1 MSIRAKLLLLSLAT
15 LALPWA
21 GCQYTREMESS
32 LREAEQQA
40 LLAVAN
46 TLATSLR
53 GRVDLLYR
61 AAERPDTAAG
71 GFAAIPLVT
80 QPTLDGQSNEW
91 PRAPDSWRDF
101 SSRRNGTMR
110 VLAGEFDR
118 YIYLLIEAEDRSWV
132 FDASDA
138 AALDSGA
145 AGDRLW
151 LAFDTPEGKRAEYFL
166 SATGP
171 GSLRGRRVQRADYGQ
186 ARAVDEPR
194 IAASWARSA
203 NGWRMEIQLPLA
215 LLGQRFGLVFDDR
228 DQRGAAAISIGNLNS
243 ATLAGGGPLL
253 AADPG
258 LRTYLENFR
267 QPGVRL
273 AVGTTQGA
281 TLAQVDALPVPAAL
295 SPAQTLLSR
304 FYRRLLER
312 SNLAE
317 RVIDNRPF
325 QLDAPLAAE
334 AAAGRTGTALLATA
348 DERRLIVAVAA
359 PIRAAGSDAVLGVLQ
374 VAQTSDRWLSLR
386 DRALTRL
393 MNRTLLVSLVAFL
406 VAFAF
411 ASWLARR
418 LIALRDAAGTAVS
431 NEGLVRTDFPG
442 TESADELG
450 AVARSFSALLERL
463 GGYTHYLRTLAG
475 KLSHEIRTP
484 LTIVRSSLDNLDRE
498 TLSPSARQYAARA
511 REGCERLGGIVVAM
525 GEATRVEEAIS
536 QAERTQFDLRGL
548 LASACESYRLAFAER
563 RFSLQ
568 APEQPLMMTGAPE
581 LIMQM
586 LDKLIDNAVD
596 FSPEGAS
603 ICIKLNGEPER
614 AFIDVENPGPLLPK
628 GAERLIF
635 ESLWQSRSDQTGK
648 PHFGLGLY
656 ISRLVAEFH
665 GGSIA
670 AANLEDGSGV
680 RFSVN
685 LRLTNEHS

>member
-1 MSIRAKLLLLSLAT
+1 
-15 LALPWA
+15 
-21 GCQYTREMESS
+21 MESS

-53 GRVDLLYR
+53 GRTDLLYR
-61 AAERPDTAAG
+61 ASERPDPAAG
-71 GFAAIPLVT
+71 GFVAIPLVT
-80 QPTLDGQSNEW
+80 QPTLDGQINDW
-91 PRAPDSWRDF
+91 PRAPNSWREF
-101 SSRRNGTMR
+101 ASRRNGTMR
-110 VLAGEFDR
+110 VLAGEYER
-118 YIYLLIEAEDRSWV
+118 YVYLLVEAEDRSWV

-138 AALDSGA
+138 SALEPGA

-151 LAFDTPEGKRAEYFL
+151 LAFDTPDGRRAEYFL
-166 SATGP
+166 SGAGA
-171 GSLRGRRVQRADYGQ
+171 GGLRGRRVQRADYGQ
-186 ARAVDEPR
+186 LRAIDEPR
-194 IAASWARSA
+194 ISAAWTRSA
-203 NGWRMEIQLPLA
+203 SGWRMEIQLPLG

-228 DQRGAAAISIGNLNS
+228 DQRGAAAVSVGNLTA

-253 AADPG
+253 AAHPD
-258 LRTYLENFR
+258 LRAYLENFR

-273 AVGTTQGA
+273 AVGTAQGA

-312 SNLAE
+312 SDLAQ
-317 RVIDNRPF
+317 RVLDNRPF

-359 PIRAAGSDAVLGVLQ
+359 PIRAASSDAVLGVLQ

-393 MNRTLLVSLVAFL
+393 MNMTLLVTVIAFL
-406 VAFAF
+406 IALAF

-431 NEGLVRTDFPG
+431 NEGKLLASFPG
-442 TESADELG
+442 TDAPDELG

-463 GGYTHYLRTLAG
+463 SGYTNYLRTLAG

-498 TLSPSARQYAARA
+498 ALSPAAREYAVRA

-525 GEATRVEEAIS
+525 GAATRVEEAIS
-536 QAERTQFDLRGL
+536 QADRMRFDLREL
-548 LASACESYRLAFAER
+548 LASACESYKLAFPDR
-563 RFSLQ
+563 RFALQ
-568 APEQPLMMTGAPE
+568 ASEQPLVMTGAPD
-581 LIMQM
+581 LLLQM

-596 FSPEGAS
+596 FSPVNS
-603 ICIKLNGEPER
+603 LIQIKLNNETER
-614 AFIDVENPGPLLPK
+614 AFIDVENSGPLLPA

-635 ESLWQSRSDQTGK
+635 ESLWQSRPESQGK

-665 GGSIA
+665 GGSVS
-670 AANLEDGSGV
+670 AANLDDGTGV
-680 RFSVN
+680 RFRVSICAT
-685 LRLTNEHS
+685 L